1 MSFFPAQ
8 AELTTLVGSLGAGGA
23 EGEGWGHTQKSLQYF
38 HWRKADSKVM
48 ARLENLLREQKEAI
62 REMLNNLQTVI
73 KMWQVT
79 ELLHLMRWQS

>member
-1 MSFFPAQ
+1 MWA
-8 AELTTLVGSLGAGGA
+8 AWELGEHRGKAGDA
-23 EGEGWGHTQKSLQYF
+23 HKKSLQYF
-38 HWRKADSKVM
+38 HWRKDDSKVM

>member
-1 MSFFPAQ
+1 
-8 AELTTLVGSLGAGGA
+8 
-23 EGEGWGHTQKSLQYF
+23 
-38 HWRKADSKVM
+38 M